1 MGSLYRA
8 ALVLVIIGAVNW
20 GLIGFFQFDLVATLF
35 GGTDSVLSRIIYAL
49 VGIAGLVC
57 IPLLTKPLTEGE
69 APNGGTTSNSSY
81 RSASYQTEFAEED
94 ELSDLDSFNSNPNSN
109 RNNNSA
115 YKQKKNQNKSNY

>member
-1 MGSLYRA
+1 MGSLYRT

-35 GGTDSVLSRIIYAL
+35 GGPDSVLSRIIYSL

-69 APNGGTTSNSSY
+69 APNAGTNSTY
-81 RSASYQTEFAEED
+81 GNASYQTEFAEEED
-94 ELSDLDSFNSNPNSN
+94 FSDTNYKSDSAYKNT
-109 RNNNSA
+109 NNSA
-115 YKQKKNQNKSNY
+115 YKQNNNEKKSDRL